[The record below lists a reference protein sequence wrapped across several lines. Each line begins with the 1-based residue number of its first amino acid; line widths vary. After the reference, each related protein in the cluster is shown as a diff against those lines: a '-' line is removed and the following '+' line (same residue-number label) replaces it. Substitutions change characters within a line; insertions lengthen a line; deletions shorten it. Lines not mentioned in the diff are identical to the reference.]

1 MKYDDLI
8 NLLSDKEKQRL
19 AEAKTQEDLDRL
31 FTAEMWQLSEDQ
43 LGSVAGGT
51 SCFTPDPMRTYCLN
65 CGQYIPEADYWSH
78 VVACEQGDGTEP
90 PDFTHTERGS

>member
-1 MKYDDLI
+1 M
-8 NLLSDKEKQRL
+8 
-19 AEAKTQEDLDRL
+19 

>member
-8 NLLSDKEKQRL
+8 NRLSDKEKQRL

-51 SCFTPDPMRTYCLN
+51 SCFIPDPMRTRCLN

-78 VVACEQGDGTEP
+78 VAACEQGDGTEP